1 MKCFKKAA
9 EQGEAR
15 AQYHL
20 GLMYYNG
27 EGIPMHFIKAYVWM
41 SVASANGNEKSKINL
56 GILSSKM
63 TPQQVAQAQND
74 AAELWKRIN
83 NSKK

>member
-1 MKCFKKAA
+1 
-9 EQGEAR
+9 
-15 AQYHL
+15 
-20 GLMYYNG
+20 
-27 EGIPMHFIKAYVWM
+27 M

-56 GILSSKM
+56 EILSSKM